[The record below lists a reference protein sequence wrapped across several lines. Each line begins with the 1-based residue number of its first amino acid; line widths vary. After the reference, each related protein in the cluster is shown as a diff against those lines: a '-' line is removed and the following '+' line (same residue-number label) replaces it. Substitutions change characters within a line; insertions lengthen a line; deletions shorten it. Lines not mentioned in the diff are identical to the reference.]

1 MEKIKIESSDIFEY
15 IFPHDI
21 SCSPDGKH
29 IAYII
34 SNINEEKDCYEHDLY
49 VMDIKTEKQIHM
61 TQTKDVHHLVGF
73 LIQNYFL
80 HLKEISQKQVQQIFT
95 LFL

>member
-34 SNINEEKDCYEHDLY
+34 SNINEEKTA
-49 VMDIKTEKQIHM
+49 MNM
-61 TQTKDVHHLVGF
+61 T
-73 LIQNYFL
+73 YM
-80 HLKEISQKQVQQIFT
+80 
-95 LFL
+95 